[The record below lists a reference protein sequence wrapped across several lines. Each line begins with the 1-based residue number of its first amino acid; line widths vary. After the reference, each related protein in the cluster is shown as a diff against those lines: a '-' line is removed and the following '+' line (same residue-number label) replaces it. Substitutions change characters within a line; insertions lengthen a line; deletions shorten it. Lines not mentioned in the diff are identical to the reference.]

1 MMIGVTFAGEKY
13 CFKCHHK
20 YKIGDKENATY
31 DFEFDLQTNK
41 LSVKVKEQISI
52 NREEAKH
59 TSVFVSG
66 WRPATGWICVAGMGF
81 NFIAVPIGNF
91 ACALAGIDVIM
102 PNLDL
107 GEMMPV
113 LLGMLGLGAMRTVEK
128 TKKVARD

>member
-1 MMIGVTFAGEKY
+1 MLDMLIGPVTGLLDKFIPDADEKARLA
-13 CFKCHHK
+13 HE
-20 YKIGDKENATY
+20 ISTMATRHAH
-31 DFEFDLQTNK
+31 ELA
-41 LSVKVKEQISI
+41 KEQISI

-59 TSVFVSG
+59 TSIFVSG

-91 ACALAGIDVIM
+91 ACALAGVDVIM
-102 PNLDL
+102 PNLDIS
-107 GEMMPV
+107 EMMPV

>member
-1 MMIGVTFAGEKY
+1 MLIGPVTGLLDNFIPDADEKARLAHEISTMASKQAY
-13 CFKCHHK
+13 QL
-20 YKIGDKENATY
+20 AR
-31 DFEFDLQTNK
+31 
-41 LSVKVKEQISI
+41 EQISI

-91 ACALAGIDVIM
+91 ACALSGIDVIM

>member
-1 MMIGVTFAGEKY
+1 MIEMLIGPVTGLLDKFIPDADEKARLAHEISTMASKQAY
-13 CFKCHHK
+13 QL
-20 YKIGDKENATY
+20 AR
-31 DFEFDLQTNK
+31 
-41 LSVKVKEQISI
+41 EQISI

-91 ACALAGIDVIM
+91 ACALSGIDVIM

>member
-1 MMIGVTFAGEKY
+1 MLDLLGKLVDPVSNIL
-13 CFKCHHK
+13 
-20 YKIGDKENATY
+20 DKVVEDKDQKARLAHEISTMATRHAH
-31 DFEFDLQTNK
+31 ELA
-41 LSVKVKEQISI
+41 KEQISI

-59 TSVFVSG
+59 TSIFVSG

-91 ACALAGIDVIM
+91 ACALAGVDVIM
-102 PNLDL
+102 PNLDIS
-107 GEMMPV
+107 EMMPV